1 MRGWL
6 KATIGLAVLS
16 GLLLGADRIAVGV
29 AEDEAA
35 DRIVKSGRMSQR
47 PDVSIEGFPFLTQ
60 VLSMK
65 LDDVRISSDGLTVG
79 DGSHQVALHSFK
91 ARLSGVKVSDSM
103 NSATVAGGTGSGVIS
118 YPDLA
123 QLLPP
128 ASQLLHGVKLPVGGN
143 SRLTLG
149 YAGPGKIKASLG
161 PIAIGEGSVHNK
173 GNTVTVDGFQLS
185 SLAGMVA
192 GFSNQQIEPMS
203 FTLDSLPAGLK
214 LADQEGGSGGV
225 TPLPEGLQ
233 LTFDGKDVKL
243 LG

>member
-6 KATIGLAVLS
+6 KATIGLVVLS

-60 VLSMK
+60 VVSKK

-79 DGSHQVALHSFK
+79 DGSHRVALHSFK

-103 NSATVAGGTGSGVIS
+103 SSATVDSGTGSGVIS
-118 YPDLA
+118 YQDLA

-128 ASQLLHGVKLPVGGN
+128 ASELLHGAKLPVGGN
-143 SRLTLG
+143 SRLSLS
-149 YAGPGKIKASLG
+149 YAGPGKVKAALG
-161 PIAIGEGSVHNK
+161 PIAIGEGTVHNK
-173 GNTVTVDGFQLS
+173 GNTVTVDGFRLS

-192 GFSNQQIEPMS
+192 GATGQQIEPMS

>member
-65 LDDVRISSDGLTVG
+65 LDEVRISADGLTVG
-79 DGSHQVALHSFK
+79 EGGHQVALRSFT

-103 NSATVAGGTGSGVIS
+103 NSATVDSGSGTGVIS
-118 YPDLA
+118 YQDLA

-128 ASQLLHGVKLPVGGN
+128 ASQLLKGAKLPVGSG
-143 SRLTLG
+143 SRLSLS
-149 YAGPGKIKASLG
+149 YAGPGKVKASLG
-161 PIAIGEGSVHNK
+161 PVAIGEGTVHNK
-173 GNTVTVDGFQLS
+173 GNTVTVDGFRLT
-185 SLAGMVA
+185 SLAGLVA
-192 GFSNQQIEPMS
+192 GAANQQLEPLS

-214 LADQEGGSGGV
+214 LADREDGTGGV
-225 TPLPEGLQ
+225 APLPEGLQ
-233 LTFDGKDVKL
+233 LTFDGKGVKL